1 MLGLCLLISVFS
13 MSDYIPISERT
24 FEFAVRITKLCSY
37 LDKQPGTPRLL
48 ANQLFRAGTSIG
60 ANIEESRSAQS
71 DNDFISKQSIAL
83 KEARETKY
91 WLKLLIKSEIMT
103 EKQITNLIDECEQL
117 IRIIAKS
124 IVTTKG
130 KLET

>member
-1 MLGLCLLISVFS
+1 MTVNNHT
-13 MSDYIPISERT
+13 PINERT

-48 ANQLFRAGTSIG
+48 AAQLFRSGTSIG
-60 ANIEESRSAQS
+60 ANIEEYRSAES
-71 DNDFISKQSIAL
+71 DKDFISKQSIAL

-91 WLKLLIKSEIMT
+91 WLKLLVKSEIVPN
-103 EKQITNLIDECEQL
+103 EKVADLVDECEQL
-117 IRIIAKS
+117 MRIIAKS

-130 KLET
+130 KMKND

>member
-1 MLGLCLLISVFS
+1 MNN
-13 MSDYIPISERT
+13 YTPINERT

-48 ANQLFRAGTSIG
+48 AAQLFRSGTSIG
-60 ANIEESRSAQS
+60 ANMEESRSAES
-71 DNDFISKQSIAL
+71 DKDFVSKQSIAL

-91 WLKLLIKSEIMT
+91 WLKLLIKSEIVPN
-103 EKQITNLIDECEQL
+103 EKVADLVDECEQL
-117 IRIIAKS
+117 MRIIAKS

-130 KLET
+130 KMKND